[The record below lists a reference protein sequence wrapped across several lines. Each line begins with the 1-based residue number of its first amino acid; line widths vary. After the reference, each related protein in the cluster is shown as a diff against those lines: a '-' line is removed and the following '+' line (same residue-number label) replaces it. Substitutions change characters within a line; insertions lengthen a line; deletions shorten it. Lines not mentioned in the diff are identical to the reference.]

1 MRMLRRVARGM
12 PLRVSGSVG
21 GSLERL
27 KAAEDTR
34 PSNAE
39 GGADGARNPEGIPG
53 EPGGASRV
61 GGQDAHAF
69 ATPLW
74 HKGFRRWGLL
84 IRGILMEVGCKWVVG
99 LKQEPGLE

>member
-1 MRMLRRVARGM
+1 M
-12 PLRVSGSVG
+12 
-21 GSLERL
+21 

-53 EPGGASRV
+53 EPGGASRI

-74 HKGFRRWGLL
+74 QKRITKLRHFDPGDPDGGWVSKGGGIEAGAGLRV
-84 IRGILMEVGCKWVVG
+84 IRVGMRITLSPVR
-99 LKQEPGLE
+99 